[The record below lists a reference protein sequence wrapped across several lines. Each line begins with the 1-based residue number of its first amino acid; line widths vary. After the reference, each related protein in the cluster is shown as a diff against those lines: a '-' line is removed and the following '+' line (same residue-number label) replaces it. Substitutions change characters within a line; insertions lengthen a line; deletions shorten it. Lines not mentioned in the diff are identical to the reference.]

1 MPTTANGSIELY
13 YDTFGDPDA
22 PALVLVNGLGAQCI
36 RFSAEWC
43 ERFVAAGFFTIRF
56 DNRDV
61 GLSSK
66 LDQPYTLSDMA
77 ADVTA
82 VLDAAG
88 VEAAHVLG
96 VSLGGMVAQTI
107 AIEHPQRML
116 SLVSVMSTT
125 GDPDVGHSTPEARAL
140 LTTRARP
147 DREGVVERAM
157 LGART
162 YGSPD
167 HIDPDRIAALAVEE
181 FERCFHPQGVARQ
194 MAAVTASG
202 SRSEALRSVQVPT
215 LVIHGDQDRLI
226 DPSGGR
232 RTAEVIPGARFE
244 LIAGMGHDYPPA
256 FWDRIVGLVADHAGL
271 SST

>member
-1 MPTTANGSIELY
+1 MPTTANGSVEVY
-13 YDTFGDPDA
+13 YESFGDPGN
-22 PALVLVNGLGAQCI
+22 PALLLINGLGAQCI
-36 RFSAEWC
+36 RFRSEWC
-43 ERFVAAGFFTIRF
+43 EQFVAAGFFTIRF

-66 LDQPYTLSDMA
+66 LDEPYTLSDMA
-77 ADVTA
+77 GDAMA
-82 VLDAAG
+82 VLDATG

-96 VSLGGMVAQTI
+96 ISLGGMVAQTI
-107 AIEHPQRML
+107 AIEHPGRIR
-116 SLVSVMSTT
+116 SLVSIMSTT
-125 GDPDVGHSTPEARAL
+125 GDSDVGRSTPEARAL
-140 LTTRARP
+140 LTTPARP

-157 LGART
+157 LAART

-167 HIDPDRIAALAVEE
+167 HIDPDRIAANAIEE

-215 LVIHGDQDRLI
+215 LVIHGDQDHLI

-232 RTAEVIPGARFE
+232 RTAEIIPGARFE
-244 LIAGMGHDYPPA
+244 LIEGMGHDYPPA

-271 SST
+271 S